1 MRKYSPYSNSVADP
15 LPTCKRPPPPKL
27 VVERLDPSLPM
38 PQYAR
43 EGDSGFDVYAAWND
57 VWANCWEPVLI
68 PLGIRAEIPEG
79 YEIQIRPRSS
89 VGLSGVIILNSPGTI
104 DAGYRG
110 EWKIP
115 MMSTKIHHNQ
125 MFRRGERIAQAVL
138 APVTRANIVEGV
150 VSTDTERSTNG
161 FGSTGR

>member
-1 MRKYSPYSNSVADP
+1 MPN
-15 LPTCKRPPPPKL
+15 PTL
-27 VVERLDPSLPM
+27 TIERLDPTLPM
-38 PQYAR
+38 PQYAH
-43 EGDSGFDVYAAWND
+43 GDDSGFDVYAAWND
-57 VWANCWEPVLI
+57 VWADCWQPVLV

-89 VGLSGVIILNSPGTI
+89 IGLSGVIILNSPGTI

-115 MMSTKIHHNQ
+115 MMSMKMHHNQ
-125 MFRRGERIAQAVL
+125 MFRRGEKIAQAVL

-150 VSTDTERSTNG
+150 VSVDTERGTDG